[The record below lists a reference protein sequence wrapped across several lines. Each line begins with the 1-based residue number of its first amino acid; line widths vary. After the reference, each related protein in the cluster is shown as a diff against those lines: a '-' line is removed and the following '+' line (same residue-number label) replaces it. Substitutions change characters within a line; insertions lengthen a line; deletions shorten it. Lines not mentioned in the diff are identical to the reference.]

1 MSEKTAIYMG
11 RFPDSRNITYYIF
24 EQNGIYTMEQIEG
37 LLYRERERQ
46 YDGAF
51 MQFNVKYSR
60 LKDFYTKI
68 KNDLKG
74 WLPKYDIPY
83 EIIAYRE
90 AYFVNKV
97 ITIMS
102 KGGEYTWDEILEE
115 LCKTIKK
122 ESTASYVTIYDGYID
137 INITTDNPYIKID
150 KFFVGNDIFYRDLED
165 DAGFV
170 IDVDL
175 LYRQNVTKQEAT
187 RFVQENKKD
196 FIGYVYTLIYRFF
209 LKKKKQLDPEIIRFV
224 KIDRI
229 SVVGGISH
237 KLHILLVPK
246 KNIKQFTE

>member
-1 MSEKTAIYMG
+1 MG

-37 LLYRERERQ
+37 LLYGERETQ

-51 MQFNVKYSR
+51 MWTNVKYSR
-60 LKDFYTKI
+60 LKDFNTKI

-102 KGGEYTWDEILEE
+102 NGGEYTWNEILEE
-115 LCKTIKK
+115 LCKIIKK
-122 ESTASYVTIYDGYID
+122 ESTTSYVTICDGHID

-150 KFFVGNDIFYRDLED
+150 KFFVGNDILYRDLED

-170 IDVDL
+170 IDVHL

-187 RFVQENKKD
+187 KFVQENKKD
-196 FIGYVYTLIYRFF
+196 FIGYVYTLIYRFL
-209 LKKKKQLDPEIIRFV
+209 LKKKKRIDPEIIRFV
-224 KIDRI
+224 KIDKI
-229 SVVGGISH
+229 SVVGGVAH
-237 KLHILLVPK
+237 ELHIILVPK
-246 KNIKQFTE
+246 DNIKQFTE